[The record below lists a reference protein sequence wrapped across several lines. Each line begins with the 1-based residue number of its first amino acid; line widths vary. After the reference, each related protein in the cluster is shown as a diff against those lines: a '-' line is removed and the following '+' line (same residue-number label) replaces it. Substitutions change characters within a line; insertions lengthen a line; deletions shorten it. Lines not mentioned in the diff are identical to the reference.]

1 MFYQTKLMMCATIMS
16 FFFVASVNAQIEQL
30 QVYGNFYPVKA
41 NQMPSSL
48 FVLEKSQIDTI
59 AGLSALDV
67 LTLVPGVRVQKSGV
81 SQEIFLRGAETNFVI
96 VQIDG
101 VQVNN
106 PLDSRG
112 GSFDLGTLSKD
123 SIQRVEVIKGAQSSI
138 YGSDAIAGVINFIT
152 YDADTNN
159 TLVSAGAFDNG
170 SQTAMV
176 KLAFDS
182 TAIGV
187 TAINSDNSATGDE
200 QESIELN
207 AHTVITYN
215 NDSETKISVR
225 LSDYQQKALADQSG
239 GILYAQDSTKDDKQG
254 QIYSG
259 SVRHNQQ
266 ITQYH
271 QLALQAE
278 VFNSSDSLKSPGITP
293 YFSAP
298 PTYSENDYS
307 YYKLR
312 FLNGLQFNHAL
323 VTVGIDFKSESG
335 ETNGSTQMHT
345 FTGMGEMVVFDL
357 PTEYDID
364 RENLAG
370 FVDAKWHLDK
380 VTVFSGIRYDNTKD
394 FGDQTTWKLGA
405 NYEFNEQVRVFAN
418 TGTAFKLPS
427 LYALSNNLIGNPN
440 LTPEEA
446 TNHDIGIE
454 FILEKANV
462 SLSVF
467 NYEYTDLVD
476 FDFATFSL
484 VNRSKIISSG
494 IELIVQGQ
502 LNDDFSYDFDLTYID
517 LESSEN
523 EILTGRPDWQG
534 GLGIQYQVSDS
545 VTTSL
550 NFDYVG
556 ETIGTS
562 QYTGENSVYDLNAYN
577 KIDVT
582 AQWKIRSHI
591 RLDVYLQNIF
601 DKSYQVAVGVPGQD
615 LGFGANVQWTFD
627 KS

>member
-345 FTGMGEMVVFDL
+345 FTDMGEMVVFDL

>member
-345 FTGMGEMVVFDL
+345 FTDMGEMVVFDL

-615 LGFGANVQWTFD
+615 LEFGANVQWTFD

>member
-1 MFYQTKLMMCATIMS
+1 MKLMMRATIMS

-30 QVYGNFYPVKA
+30 QVYGNFYPVQA

-59 AGLSALDV
+59 AGWSALDI
-67 LTLVPGVRVQKSGV
+67 LTLVPGIRVQKSGV

-101 VQVNN
+101 VQINN
-106 PLDSRG
+106 PLDRRG

-123 SIQRVEVIKGAQSSI
+123 LIQRVEVIKGAQSSI

-152 YDADTNN
+152 YDADTSN

-170 SQTAMV
+170 SQTATAKV
-176 KLAFDS
+176 AFDS
-182 TAIGV
+182 AEIGV
-187 TAINSDNSATGDE
+187 TAINSDDSATGDE

-207 AHTVITYN
+207 AHSVIRYN
-215 NDSETKISVR
+215 NDSETKLSVR
-225 LSDYQQKALADQSG
+225 FSDYQQKALADQSG
-239 GILYAQDSTKDDKQG
+239 GILYAQDSIKDDKQG
-254 QIYSG
+254 QVYSG
-259 SVRHNQQ
+259 SVRHNQVISQ
-266 ITQYH
+266 SH

-278 VFNSSDSLKSPGITP
+278 VFSSSDSLKSPGIAP

-298 PTYSENDYS
+298 PSYSENDYS

-345 FTGMGEMVVFDL
+345 FTDMGQMVVFEL

-370 FVDAKWHLDK
+370 FVDAKWQVDRL
-380 VTVFSGIRYDNTKD
+380 TVFSGIRYDNTKD
-394 FGDQTTWKLGA
+394 FGNQTTWKLGA

-440 LTPEEA
+440 LNPEEA
-446 TNHDIGIE
+446 TNQDIGIE
-454 FILEKANV
+454 FILEQTNV

-502 LNDDFSYDFDLTYID
+502 LNDDFSYNFDLTYVD
-517 LESSEN
+517 LQSSEN

-534 GLGIQYQVSDS
+534 GLGIQYQVNDN

-550 NFDYVG
+550 NMDYVG
-556 ETIGTS
+556 ETLGTS
-562 QYTGENSVYDLNAYN
+562 QHTGENSVYDLDAYN
-577 KIDVT
+577 KIDIT
-582 AQWKIRSHI
+582 TQWQIRSDI
-591 RLDVYLQNIF
+591 RLDVYVQNLF
-601 DKSYQVAVGVPGQD
+601 DKSYQVAVGVPGQE
-615 LGFGANVQWTFD
+615 LGFGANVQWTID
-627 KS
+627 

>member
-1 MFYQTKLMMCATIMS
+1 MKLMMRATIMS
-16 FFFVASVNAQIEQL
+16 FIFVASVNAQIEQL
-30 QVYGNFYPVKA
+30 QVYGNYYPVKA
-41 NQMPSSL
+41 NQIPSSL

-59 AGLSALDV
+59 AGLSALDI
-67 LTLVPGVRVQKSGV
+67 LTLVPGIRVQKSGV

-101 VQVNN
+101 VQINN

-123 SIQRVEVIKGAQSSI
+123 LIQRVEVIKGAQSSI

-152 YDADTNN
+152 YDADASN

-170 SQTAMV
+170 SQTATATV
-176 KLAFDS
+176 AFDS
-182 TAIGV
+182 AEIGL
-187 TAINSDNSATGDE
+187 TAINSDDSATGDE

-207 AHTVITYN
+207 AHSVIRYN
-215 NDSETKISVR
+215 NDSETKLSVR
-225 LSDYQQKALADQSG
+225 FSDYQQKALADQSG
-239 GILYAQDSTKDDKQG
+239 GILYAQDSIKDDKQG
-254 QIYSG
+254 QVYSG
-259 SVRHNQQ
+259 SVRHNQVISQ
-266 ITQYH
+266 SH

-278 VFNSSDSLKSPGITP
+278 VFSSSDSLKSPGIAP

-298 PTYSENDYS
+298 PSYSENDYS

-345 FTGMGEMVVFDL
+345 FTDMGQMVVFDL
-357 PTEYDID
+357 PSEYDID

-370 FVDAKWHLDK
+370 FVDAKWQVDRL
-380 VTVFSGIRYDNTKD
+380 TVFSGIRYDSTKD
-394 FGDQTTWKLGA
+394 FGNQTTWKLGV
-405 NYEFNEQVRVFAN
+405 NYQFNEQVRVFAN

-440 LTPEEA
+440 LNPEEA
-446 TNHDIGIE
+446 TNQDIGVE
-454 FILEKANV
+454 FILEQTNV

-502 LNDDFSYDFDLTYID
+502 LNDDFSYNFDLTYID
-517 LESSEN
+517 LQSSEN

-534 GLGIQYQVSDS
+534 GLGIQYQVNDN

-550 NFDYVG
+550 NMDYVG
-556 ETIGTS
+556 ETLGTS
-562 QYTGENSVYDLNAYN
+562 QHTGENSVYDLGAYN
-577 KIDVT
+577 KIDIT
-582 AQWKIRSHI
+582 TQWQIRSDI
-591 RLDVYLQNIF
+591 RLNVYVQNLF
-601 DKSYQVAVGVPGQD
+601 DKSYQVAVGVPGQE
-615 LGFGANVQWTFD
+615 LGFGANVQWTID
-627 KS
+627 